1 MKIASFAVLVVVVS
15 ALRPAGAQTLSRG
28 DIQRGIRAVRPA
40 VDRCLRSAGIS
51 TVVKARVEIAN
62 GRVAAIRVED
72 AGSATGCIERAV
84 RGARF
89 PRASRPMTFV
99 YPFVASVVASASSS
113 VAAPAQRTSGPAP
126 SRLTREQIARGIQ
139 GIRPAAF
146 GCRPRGGRRVVVTVR
161 FDIASGHA
169 IGVRGAS
176 RPPDARTVDCVER
189 AVMRARFPLA
199 QRTTVRY
206 PFVLDRD

>member
-1 MKIASFAVLVVVVS
+1 MKIASFAVFVVVVA
-15 ALRPAGAQTLSRG
+15 ALRPASAQTLTRG
-28 DIQRGIRAVRPA
+28 DIQRGIQAVRPA

-51 TVVKARVEIAN
+51 TVVKARVEIAD

-72 AGSATGCIERAV
+72 AGSATGCIAGAV
-84 RGARF
+84 RRARF
-89 PRASRPMTFV
+89 PRSSRPMSFV
-99 YPFVASVVASASSS
+99 YPFVAPGTAPIT
-113 VAAPAQRTSGPAP
+113 APAPPTAGPAS

-161 FDIASGHA
+161 FDIAGGRA

-176 RPPDARTVDCVER
+176 RPPDARTVACVER
-189 AVMRARFPLA
+189 AVMRATFPLA

-206 PFVLDRD
+206 PFVLD

>member
-1 MKIASFAVLVVVVS
+1 MKIASFAVFVVVVA
-15 ALRPAGAQTLSRG
+15 ALRPASAQTLTRG
-28 DIQRGIRAVRPA
+28 DIQRGIQAVRPA

-72 AGSATGCIERAV
+72 AGSATGCIAGAV
-84 RGARF
+84 RRARF
-89 PRASRPMTFV
+89 PRASRPMSFV
-99 YPFVASVVASASSS
+99 YPFVAPVTAPGTASIT
-113 VAAPAQRTSGPAP
+113 APAPPTVGPAS

-161 FDIASGHA
+161 FDIAGGRA

-176 RPPDARTVDCVER
+176 RPPDARTVACVEQ
-189 AVMRARFPLA
+189 AVMRATFPLA

-206 PFVLDRD
+206 PFVLD